1 VQQDCGIPA
10 ENLLGRDLAGSPTL
24 KSNWAVLIMA
34 YVLQQLLNKSAK
46 AYPEKPA
53 VWARGKSITYRELD
67 ERSNQLAHLL
77 REKGI
82 NKGDRVGM
90 FFPKCVES
98 IISMLGVLKAGGV
111 YVPLD
116 PQAPPDRIG
125 YIIGN
130 CGIRILITNIDK
142 RSVLTPETLSALE
155 CCILTEGAGDGGDLV
170 AWSRLAEFP
179 AAHAP
184 EVSLIETDLAYILY
198 TSGSTGRPKGV
209 MLSHQNALTFVEWCA
224 EEFQVRS
231 EDRLSNHAPLHF
243 DLSVFDVY
251 STLEAG
257 ATVYLIT
264 EDLAVFPA
272 SLANFIETEAITIWY
287 SVPSA
292 LMLLLLHGRVT
303 AEKLKS
309 IRILL
314 FAGEVF
320 PMKYLRQLAEVAP
333 SCELYNLYG
342 PTETNV
348 CTYYKVERERLASL
362 EKLPIG
368 IACANTEIFS
378 VTPEG
383 RLAGKDEAGELYVR
397 GPAVTSG
404 YWADAEQTAKVVV
417 PNHFQH
423 QSDEKMYRTGDM
435 VTVGDDGNYYFQ
447 GRRDSMIKSR
457 GYRIELGEIESA
469 LLSHPGVREAAV
481 LAVPDEIIG
490 NRIRAV
496 VATHI
501 AGSLGVLELQRYCAS
516 RVPRYMVP
524 ELIDLCEEL
533 PKTSTG
539 KIDRVKL
546 AAEPAGVR

>member
-1 VQQDCGIPA
+1 
-10 ENLLGRDLAGSPTL
+10 
-24 KSNWAVLIMA
+24 MA
-34 YVLQQLLNKSAK
+34 YVLQQLLTKSAK
-46 AYPEKPA
+46 EYPDKPA
-53 VWARGKSITYRELD
+53 VWARGISMTYRELD

-77 REKGI
+77 HQRGI
-82 NKGDRVGM
+82 RKGDRVGL

-98 IISMLGVLKAGGV
+98 IVSMLGVLKAGGV

-116 PQAPPDRIG
+116 PQAPQDRVG

-130 CGIRILITNIDK
+130 CGVRILITTADRLK
-142 RSVLTPETLSALE
+142 TLSTETLGLVEACVLTD
-155 CCILTEGAGDGGDLV
+155 GDGNGADLI
-170 AWSRLAEFP
+170 AWSELTQLP
-179 AAHAP
+179 TSYAP
-184 EVSLIETDLAYILY
+184 EVALVETDLAYILY

-209 MLSHQNALTFVEWCA
+209 MLTHQNALTFVEWCA

-251 STLEAG
+251 NALEAG

-264 EDLAVFPA
+264 EDLALFPT
-272 SLANFIETEAITIWY
+272 SLANFIDNQKITIWY

-292 LMLLLLHGRVT
+292 LMLLLLHGRLT
-303 AEKLKS
+303 PQKLS
-309 IRILL
+309 SLRVIL

-320 PMKYLRQLAEVAP
+320 PMKYLRQFAEI
-333 SCELYNLYG
+333 SKNSELYNLYG

-348 CTYYKVERERLASL
+348 CTFYRVERERLAEM

-368 IACANTEIFS
+368 IACANTECFS

-383 RLAGKDEAGELYVR
+383 KLAEKGEAGELYVR
-397 GPAVTSG
+397 GPSVTYG
-404 YWADAEQTAKVVV
+404 YWADPDKTKTTVV
-417 PNHFQH
+417 PNHFQRNFE
-423 QSDEKMYRTGDM
+423 EKMYRTGDI
-435 VTVGDDGNYYFQ
+435 VTVGEDGNYYFQ

-457 GYRIELGEIESA
+457 GYRIELGEIENA

-496 VATHI
+496 VAPHVS
-501 AGSLGVLELQRYCAS
+501 GSLGVLELQQYCAA
-516 RVPRYMVP
+516 RVPKYMIP
-524 ELIDLCEEL
+524 ELVDLYDEL

-546 AAEPAGVR
+546 ASEPAGEVRA

>member
-1 VQQDCGIPA
+1 
-10 ENLLGRDLAGSPTL
+10 
-24 KSNWAVLIMA
+24 MA
-34 YVLQQLLNKSAK
+34 YVLQQLLSKSAK

-77 REKGI
+77 HQRGI
-82 NKGDRVGM
+82 RKGDRVGL
-90 FFPKCVES
+90 FFPKSVES

-116 PQAPPDRIG
+116 PQAPADRVG

-130 CGIRILITNIDK
+130 CGIRILITKADK
-142 RSVLTPETLSALE
+142 RAELSAETLGLLEASVLVEGEGNGGAL
-155 CCILTEGAGDGGDLV
+155 IT
-170 AWSRLAEFP
+170 WSQLAEFP
-179 AAHAP
+179 ASHAP
-184 EVSLIETDLAYILY
+184 EVAMIETDLAYILY

-251 STLEAG
+251 NTLEAG

-264 EDLAVFPA
+264 EDLALFPT
-272 SLANFIETEAITIWY
+272 SLANFIDTQKITIWY

-292 LMLLLLHGRVT
+292 LMLLLLHGRLTV
-303 AEKLKS
+303 EKLKS
-309 IRILL
+309 LRVIL

-320 PMKYLRQLAEVAP
+320 PMKYLRQLAEV
-333 SCELYNLYG
+333 SQQSELYNLYG

-348 CTYYKVERERLASL
+348 CTYYKVERERLESMD
-362 EKLPIG
+362 KLPIG
-368 IACANTEIFS
+368 IACANTETFS
-378 VTPEG
+378 VTPDG
-383 RLAGKDEAGELYVR
+383 RLAGKGEAGELYVR
-397 GPAVTSG
+397 GPAVTNG
-404 YWADAEQTAKVVV
+404 YWADPEKTHKMVV
-417 PNHFQH
+417 PNHFQENFE
-423 QSDEKMYRTGDM
+423 EKMYRTGDI

-457 GYRIELGEIESA
+457 GYRIELGEIETA
-469 LLSHPGVREAAV
+469 LLNHPGVREAAV

-496 VATHI
+496 VAPHI
-501 AGSLGVLELQRYCAS
+501 AGSLGVLELQQFCAS
-516 RVPRYMVP
+516 RVPKYMIP
-524 ELIDLCEEL
+524 ELVDLYDEL

-546 AAEPAGVR
+546 ASEPVGAGRS

>member
-1 VQQDCGIPA
+1 
-10 ENLLGRDLAGSPTL
+10 
-24 KSNWAVLIMA
+24 MA
-34 YVLQQLLNKSAK
+34 YLLQQLLAKSAK
-46 AYPEKPA
+46 AYPQKAA
-53 VWARGKSITYRELD
+53 VWARGQSITYRELD
-67 ERSNQLAHLL
+67 ERSNQLAHFL
-77 REKGI
+77 RQKGI
-82 NKGDRVGM
+82 QKGDRVGL
-90 FFPKCVES
+90 FFSKSVES
-98 IISMLGVLKAGGV
+98 IVSMLGVLKAGGV

-116 PQAPPDRIG
+116 PQAPADRVG

-130 CGIRILITNIDK
+130 CGIRILITNGEK
-142 RSVLTPETLSALE
+142 RAVLAPETLSTLE
-155 CCILTEGAGDGGDLV
+155 CCLLTEGDGEGRDV
-170 AWSRLAEFP
+170 IAWSSLAEFP

-184 EVSLIETDLAYILY
+184 QVNLIETDLAYILY

-209 MLSHQNALTFVEWCA
+209 MISHQNALTFVEWCA

-251 STLEAG
+251 NTLEAG

-264 EDLAVFPA
+264 EDLAVFPT
-272 SLANFIETEAITIWY
+272 SLASFIETQAITIWY

-292 LMLLLLHGRVT
+292 LMLLLLHGRLT
-303 AEKLKS
+303 PEKLKS
-309 IRILL
+309 LRTIL

-320 PMKYLRQLAEVAP
+320 PMKYLRQLAEV
-333 SCELYNLYG
+333 SQGSDLYNLYG

-368 IACANTEIFS
+368 IACANTDTFS

-383 RLAGKDEAGELYVR
+383 RLAAKGEAGELYVR
-397 GPAVTSG
+397 GPGVTKG
-404 YWADAEQTAKVVV
+404 YWADEEKTHKMVVA
-417 PNHFQH
+417 NHFQEH
-423 QSDEKMYRTGDM
+423 FEEKMYRTGDI

-481 LAVPDEIIG
+481 LAVPK
-490 NRIRAV
+490 
-496 VATHI
+496 
-501 AGSLGVLELQRYCAS
+501 
-516 RVPRYMVP
+516 YMIP
-524 ELIDLCEEL
+524 ELIDLCAEL

-546 AAEPAGVR
+546 AAEPVGAR

>member
-1 VQQDCGIPA
+1 
-10 ENLLGRDLAGSPTL
+10 
-24 KSNWAVLIMA
+24 MA
-34 YVLQQLLNKSAK
+34 YLLQQLLAKSAK
-46 AYPEKPA
+46 GYPEKAA
-53 VWARGKSITYRELD
+53 VWARGQSITYRELE
-67 ERSNQLAHLL
+67 ERSNQLAHFL
-77 REKGI
+77 REQGI
-82 NKGDRVGM
+82 QKGDRVGL
-90 FFPKCVES
+90 FFPKSVES

-116 PQAPPDRIG
+116 PQAPADRVG

-130 CGIRILITNIDK
+130 CGIRVLITN
-142 RSVLTPETLSALE
+142 RERRAALTPETLGTLE
-155 CCILTEGAGDGGDLV
+155 CCLLTEGEGEGCDVIGW
-170 AWSRLAEFP
+170 AWLAEFP
-179 AAHAP
+179 ATHAP
-184 EVSLIETDLAYILY
+184 QVNLIETDLAYILY

-209 MLSHQNALTFVEWCA
+209 MISHQNALTFVEWCA

-251 STLEAG
+251 NTLEAG

-264 EDLAVFPA
+264 EDLAVFPT
-272 SLANFIETEAITIWY
+272 SLAGFIEAQAITIWY

-292 LMLLLLHGRVT
+292 LMLLLLHGRLT
-303 AEKLKS
+303 PEKLKS
-309 IRILL
+309 LRTIL

-320 PMKYLRQLAEVAP
+320 PMKYLRQLAEV
-333 SCELYNLYG
+333 SQESELYNLYG

-362 EKLPIG
+362 DKLPIG
-368 IACANTEIFS
+368 IACANTDTFS

-383 RLAGKDEAGELYVR
+383 KLAGKGEAGELYVR
-397 GPAVTSG
+397 GPGVTNG
-404 YWADAEQTAKVVV
+404 YWADEEKTHKMVV
-417 PNHFQH
+417 PNHFQEH
-423 QSDEKMYRTGDM
+423 FEEKMYRTGDI

-481 LAVPDEIIG
+481 LAVPDEVIG
-490 NRIRAV
+490 KRIRAV
-496 VATHI
+496 VATHV
-501 AGSLGVLELQRYCAS
+501 AGSLGVLELQQYCAA
-516 RVPRYMVP
+516 RVPKYMIP
-524 ELIDLCEEL
+524 ELIELCVEL

-546 AAEPAGVR
+546 AAEPVGAR

>member
-1 VQQDCGIPA
+1 
-10 ENLLGRDLAGSPTL
+10 
-24 KSNWAVLIMA
+24 MA
-34 YVLQQLLNKSAK
+34 YVLQQLLAKSAK
-46 AYPEKPA
+46 AYPDKPA

-67 ERSNQLAHLL
+67 ERSNQLAHFLV
-77 REKGI
+77 EKGI
-82 NKGDRVGM
+82 NKGDRVGL

-116 PQAPPDRIG
+116 PQAPADRIG

-130 CGIRILITNIDK
+130 CGIKILITNKDK
-142 RSVLTPETLSALE
+142 RAVLAPETLSTLE
-155 CCILTEGAGDGGDLV
+155 CCLLTEGEGEGHNV
-170 AWSRLAEFP
+170 IAWSWLSEFP
-179 AAHAP
+179 ASHAP
-184 EVSLIETDLAYILY
+184 AVNLIETDLAYILY

-209 MLSHQNALTFVEWCA
+209 MISHQNALTFVEWCA

-251 STLEAG
+251 NTLEAG

-264 EDLAVFPA
+264 EDLAVFPT
-272 SLANFIETEAITIWY
+272 SLANFIETQQITIWY

-292 LMLLLLHGRVT
+292 LMLLLLHGRLT
-303 AEKLKS
+303 PDRLKS

-320 PMKYLRQLAEVAP
+320 PMKYLRQLAEVSP
-333 SCELYNLYG
+333 DSRLYNLYG

-348 CTYYKVERERLASL
+348 CTYYKVERERLAGL

-368 IACANTEIFS
+368 IACANTDTFS

-383 RLAGKDEAGELYVR
+383 RLAGKGEAGELYVR
-397 GPAVTSG
+397 GPGVTNG
-404 YWADAEQTAKVVV
+404 YWADEEKTHKMVV
-417 PNHFQH
+417 PNHFQEH
-423 QSDEKMYRTGDM
+423 FEEKMYRTGDI
-435 VTVGDDGNYYFQ
+435 VTVGEDGNYYFQ

-496 VATHI
+496 VATNVPG
-501 AGSLGVLELQRYCAS
+501 ALGVLELQQYCAS
-516 RVPRYMVP
+516 RVPKYMIP
-524 ELIDLCEEL
+524 ELIDLCDEL

-546 AAEPAGVR
+546 ATETVAVR